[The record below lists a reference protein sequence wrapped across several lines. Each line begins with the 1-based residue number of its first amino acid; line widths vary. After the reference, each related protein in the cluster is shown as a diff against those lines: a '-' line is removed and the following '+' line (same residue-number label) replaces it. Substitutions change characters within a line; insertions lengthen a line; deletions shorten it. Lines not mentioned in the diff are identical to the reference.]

1 MGVSWFL
8 YWLAASYCSL
18 QRLLDTPPSPWEA
31 PTAKKNR
38 RLPKPYQD
46 GPRQRTRACPKPEP
60 SCEMVAPSY
69 VLATWRGPSFVLADN
84 ANTSNGNRTTSGGS
98 DGASDLGPR
107 LLRKSSERVP
117 IVAPYR
123 SESDQIAFQQSSHAA
138 PILPR

>member
-1 MGVSWFL
+1 MATVG
-8 YWLAASYCSL
+8 
-18 QRLLDTPPSPWEA
+18 
-31 PTAKKNR
+31 
-38 RLPKPYQD
+38 
-46 GPRQRTRACPKPEP
+46 
-60 SCEMVAPSY
+60 APSSL
-69 VLATWRGPSFVLADN
+69 LADDN
-84 ANTSNGNRTTSGGS
+84 ANISHGARTASGGS